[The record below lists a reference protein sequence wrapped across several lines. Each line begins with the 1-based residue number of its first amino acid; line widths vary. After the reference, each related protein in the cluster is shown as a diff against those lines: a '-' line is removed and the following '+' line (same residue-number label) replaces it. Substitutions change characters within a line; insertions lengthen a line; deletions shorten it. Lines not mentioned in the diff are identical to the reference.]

1 MMAQCIAGVDV
12 SRETMDNLTQF
23 AEHLKKWN
31 SRINLVAPA
40 TIPDLWSRHIADSAQ
55 VFATAPSQAKTW
67 VDLGSG
73 GGLPGVVC
81 AILAKQHMPECQ
93 FTLIESDKRKAASLM
108 VIAREL
114 DLKMDVLA
122 ERAEAVTPCNA
133 DIVSARALAPLP
145 QLLSWVHR
153 HVAKGGIALLPKGK
167 TWEEEVAA
175 ARTDWMFSASS
186 HVSKTDPAAR
196 LLVIK
201 ELSRA

>member
-1 MMAQCIAGVDV
+1 MTAQCIAGVDV
-12 SRETMDNLTQF
+12 SRETMDDLKQF

-55 VFATAPSQAKTW
+55 VFATAPQQAKIW

-81 AILAKQHMPECQ
+81 AILAKQYMPECA

-114 DLKMDVLA
+114 DLKMTVLA

-153 HVAKGGIALLPKGK
+153 HVSKGGIALLPKGK

-175 ARTDWMFSASS
+175 ARTDWMFNASS
-186 HVSKTDPAAR
+186 QVSKTDPAAR